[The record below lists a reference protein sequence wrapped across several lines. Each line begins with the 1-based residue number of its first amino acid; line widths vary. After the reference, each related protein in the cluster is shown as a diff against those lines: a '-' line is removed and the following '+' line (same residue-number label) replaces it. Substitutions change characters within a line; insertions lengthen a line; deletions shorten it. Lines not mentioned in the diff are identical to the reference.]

1 MEGHDRGPIRDTTP
15 AFVFGDITTTLRSQ
29 CSLDPGGSSN
39 QAPQFSEF
47 PLLVCCV
54 HLATINDASH
64 GLVSVFVHF
73 LPFVTSIKGRKFRAF
88 RTGISGVK
96 RNLWDPTGKHF
107 TPISCAVGVQC
118 PWNGTNLRIFSW
130 MSLRYRMYGKRS
142 LSMAWR
148 HS

>member
-96 RNLWDPTGKHF
+96 RNL
-107 TPISCAVGVQC
+107 
-118 PWNGTNLRIFSW
+118 
-130 MSLRYRMYGKRS
+130 
-142 LSMAWR
+142 
-148 HS
+148 